1 MDFQVESKHSIDSHQ
16 FLACPPMTSRVLTLL
31 FEDFLSMINLWTRL
45 LQRLAKSPLRMA
57 PRRGRRNL
65 ARLPLGAQALES
77 RALLAAAT
85 TVQLSL
91 PADPVTYGSASTLSA
106 VVTTSDPTP
115 ATVTAGTVS
124 FSVYVNSN
132 WSVVGSDSLDDG
144 VAEVSLSSVLS
155 VGTYSIR
162 AEYSGTEN
170 FDVSQDLESLAVTPR
185 QITGSFSASD
195 KTYDGSTTAT
205 VSGTP
210 TLAGVLLVDD
220 GKVTL
225 TGTASFADENAGENK
240 TVTLAGSL
248 EGDAAGNYVLSADP
262 ITTTAAIAKADA
274 TVTTSNSN
282 QTYDGLEHTASVEIT
297 GVGGVILTSASKSG
311 TNVADS
317 GSTTASISN
326 DTNYNDASGTAT
338 LTITK
343 ATATVAV
350 VDYTGVYDASAHT
363 ASVTIT
369 GVGGA
374 TLASNS
380 LTGTDVSE
388 SGSVTASTSDPNYE
402 PASGTATLTITKATA
417 TVAVVDYTGVYDAS
431 AHTASVTITGVGGA
445 TLASSSLTG
454 TDVSESG
461 SVTASTSD
469 PNYEPASGTAT
480 LTITKATA
488 TVAVVDYTGVY
499 DASAHTASVTITGVG
514 GATLASNSLTGTD
527 VSESGSVTA
536 STSDPNYEPASGTAT
551 LTINKAT
558 ATVTVT
564 GYSVTYDGTEHTA
577 EGTAEG
583 VDGEELVGL
592 DLSGTAETDA
602 GSYTGTWTF
611 TDVTGNYNDASGTVA
626 SSIAKADAVI
636 VVTGYSVT
644 YDGTE
649 HTAEG
654 TAEGVDGEELAGLN
668 LSGTAETDA
677 GSYTGTWTFSDPNY
691 NDQSGSV
698 SSSILRATL
707 TVGATAASRA
717 YNGTDV
723 ADVSF
728 TDDRVAA
735 DEAEGKLVVNFTS
748 ALFSDRFVEADKTV
762 TILGLSLSGDS
773 ASNYDLAESE
783 LTATASITRKQIT
796 GSFTAGD
803 KTYDSTATATV
814 LTRTANGIEAG
825 DDVTLVDG
833 TAAFVTANAGT
844 RAVVLTDAVLSGA
857 DIANYELVSVNNAT
871 AQITPAT
878 LTIDVTGYTGG
889 TFDSE
894 SHTQTV
900 TITGVGSD
908 GVLFTDSLT
917 KSSAGNHS
925 KEWEYSN
932 PNYTPDPATGTLAF
946 TIGAREATAAYI
958 GNTWWVTSGS
968 SATTT
973 QVTLSA
979 SLQDP
984 TGLTLDGATVSFY
997 DVSSGTPKL
1006 LAGNV
1011 KVAPVAGNSSTGTAS
1026 TTVTLSTG
1034 QYGASSYFIQTVV
1047 SGNYTNDGQPD
1058 SDRTVAVSVV
1068 QPVGVNTIKG
1078 AGTLSRLSSA
1088 VGTYA
1093 PSGDASFSVGV
1104 AFNKSLKNLQGQIT
1118 LFLPQADGSVI
1129 YIKSNSLTSMTAAN
1143 LSIGK
1148 VNTIYSKANVSRLN
1162 ADGTSSSVEGNLTL
1176 RLDVT
1181 GNGPAAK
1188 VAFTI
1193 LSGSVLRYSNNWIY
1207 DTTAK
1212 AWKTGF
1218 QSLFSGAV
1226 SIG

>member
-445 TLASSSLTG
+445 TLAS
-454 TDVSESG
+454 
-461 SVTASTSD
+461 
-469 PNYEPASGTAT
+469 
-480 LTITKATA
+480 
-488 TVAVVDYTGVY
+488 
-499 DASAHTASVTITGVG
+499 
-514 GATLASNSLTGTD
+514 NSLTGTD

-649 HTAEG
+649 HTATG
-654 TAEGVDGEELAGLN
+654 TATGVNGEDLAGLD
-668 LSGTAETDA
+668 LSGTTQTNA
-677 GSYTGTWTFSDPNY
+677 GSYTGAWSFSDPNY

>member
-402 PASGTATLTITKATA
+402 PASGTATLTI
-417 TVAVVDYTGVYDAS
+417 
-431 AHTASVTITGVGGA
+431 
-445 TLASSSLTG
+445 
-454 TDVSESG
+454 
-461 SVTASTSD
+461 
-469 PNYEPASGTAT
+469 
-480 LTITKATA
+480 
-488 TVAVVDYTGVY
+488 
-499 DASAHTASVTITGVG
+499 
-514 GATLASNSLTGTD
+514 
-527 VSESGSVTA
+527 
-536 STSDPNYEPASGTAT
+536 
-551 LTINKAT
+551 NKAT

-649 HTAEG
+649 HTATG
-654 TAEGVDGEELAGLN
+654 TATGVNGEDLAGLD
-668 LSGTAETDA
+668 LSGTTQTNA
-677 GSYTGTWTFSDPNY
+677 GSYTGAWSFSDPNY

>member
-1 MDFQVESKHSIDSHQ
+1 
-16 FLACPPMTSRVLTLL
+16 
-31 FEDFLSMINLWTRL
+31 MINLWTRL

-374 TLASNS
+374 TLAS
-380 LTGTDVSE
+380 
-388 SGSVTASTSDPNYE
+388 
-402 PASGTATLTITKATA
+402 
-417 TVAVVDYTGVYDAS
+417 
-431 AHTASVTITGVGGA
+431 
-445 TLASSSLTG
+445 SSLTG

-649 HTAEG
+649 HTATG
-654 TAEGVDGEELAGLN
+654 TATGVNGEDLAGLD
-668 LSGTAETDA
+668 LSGTTQTNA
-677 GSYTGTWTFSDPNY
+677 GSYTGAWSFSDPNY

>member
-488 TVAVVDYTGVY
+488 TV
-499 DASAHTASVTITGVG
+499 
-514 GATLASNSLTGTD
+514 
-527 VSESGSVTA
+527 
-536 STSDPNYEPASGTAT
+536 
-551 LTINKAT
+551 
-558 ATVTVT
+558 TVT

-649 HTAEG
+649 HTATG
-654 TAEGVDGEELAGLN
+654 TATGVNGEDLAGLD
-668 LSGTAETDA
+668 LSGTTQTNA
-677 GSYTGTWTFSDPNY
+677 GSYTGAWSFSDPNY